1 MYTLRNDR
9 VRLSLTSL
17 VFLAFYCLIPAGCR
31 STRPEAPTIMTGEK
45 AAGASVTHLRPQA
58 LAMIRSAFTGSQ
70 MIEQIYASEIVA
82 DTGLRDF
89 TPELQKL
96 LKNGNVPVRFA
107 AAMALGDMKYLPAR
121 PVVEEALNDADQNVS
136 MAAVYAMTRFGSG
149 EKYAK
154 DIYEGLSS
162 KNQTIRA
169 NAALILGKLRNP
181 ASLTALYWMMGDR
194 DSTQDARTQAAY
206 SIALI
211 GDEKIY
217 NTLWTLLINSY
228 ANYRIMGIEAMGAL
242 NDSQA
247 KNAVYTMLSD
257 DILDVRL
264 AAAEQLG
271 IMKDLAGTKV
281 VLDYLRTPPQAAD
294 SAELERRNVRAARAI
309 GSIGT
314 ADLVV
319 FLPKLMQDKSPV
331 VRLAAAKSVLQ
342 LSK

>member
-1 MYTLRNDR
+1 MA
-9 VRLSLTSL
+9 TSET
-17 VFLAFYCLIPAGCR
+17 A
-31 STRPEAPTIMTGEK
+31 AP
-45 AAGASVTHLRPQA
+45 ASVVHLRPQA
-58 LAMIRSAFTGSQ
+58 MAIIKNAFAGSQ
-70 MIEQIYASEIVA
+70 TIEQIYASEIVA
-82 DTGLRDF
+82 DIGLRDL
-89 TPELQKL
+89 TPELRKF
-96 LKNGNVPVRFA
+96 LKSDSVPVRFA
-107 AAMALGDMKYLPAR
+107 AAMAIGDMKYMPAR
-121 PVVEEALNDADQNVS
+121 PAIEEALNDADQNVS
-136 MAAVYAMTRFGSG
+136 MAAIYAMTRFGFG

-169 NAALILGKLRNP
+169 NAALILGKLHNP
-181 ASLTALYWMMGDR
+181 ASLTALYWMMGDK
-194 DSTQDARTQAAY
+194 DSTQDVRTQAAY

-217 NTLWTLLINSY
+217 PTLWTLLINSY

-242 NDSQA
+242 NDGQA
-247 KNAVYTMLSD
+247 RNAVYTMLSD

-271 IMKDLAGTKV
+271 VMHDSSGKKV
-281 VLDYLRTPPQAAD
+281 VLDYLKNPAPFSD
-294 SAELERRNVRAARAI
+294 PIELERRNVRAARAI

-314 ADLVV
+314 ADLAV
-319 FLPKLMQDKSPV
+319 FLPQLMQDKSPV